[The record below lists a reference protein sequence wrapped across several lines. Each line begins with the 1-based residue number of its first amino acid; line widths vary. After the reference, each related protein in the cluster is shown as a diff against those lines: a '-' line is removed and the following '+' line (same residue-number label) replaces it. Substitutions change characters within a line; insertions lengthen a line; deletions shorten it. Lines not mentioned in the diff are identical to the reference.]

1 MTIAVAAEAL
11 TADATRWD
19 EIGDAIDEAK
29 TAAYSLDLHRG
40 AFSWA
45 GTAAADTYATLL
57 TQVTTLLTEGS
68 TQTHGAATALRAVR
82 SDWESTEADIQAEVG
97 SLWQPK

>member
-11 TADATRWD
+11 TKDAKRWD
-19 EIGDAIDEAK
+19 DIGDALDEA
-29 TAAYSLDLHRG
+29 TSAAASLHLHRG

-45 GTAAADTYATLL
+45 GTVAADTYAILVS
-57 TQVTTLLTEGS
+57 QVSSLLTEGS

-82 SDWESTEADIQAEVG
+82 SDWESTEAHIQAEVG